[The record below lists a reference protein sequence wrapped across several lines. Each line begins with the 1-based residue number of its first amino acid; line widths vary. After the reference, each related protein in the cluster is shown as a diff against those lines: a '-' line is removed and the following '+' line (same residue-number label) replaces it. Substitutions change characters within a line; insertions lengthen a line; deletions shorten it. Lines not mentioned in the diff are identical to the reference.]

1 MTTTGIT
8 ITHRKVN
15 GATRIEVQS
24 EKLKTLKNAKYRN
37 PIDDFVSDVFNN
49 LFKSFGEAV

>member
-49 LFKSFGEAV
+49 LFKSFGETV